1 MNITKLTKLCLL
13 AGAIPACGLAFAP
26 TNFYPPYDPAIL
38 FPEMHKKDPLRI
50 GFNTEYGATKTGRN
64 WDGKKRNV
72 LQLHDDTQ
80 SALAMLR
87 DPATPAMQTAVTQWE
102 LANFGRRIDEAGTR
116 GRLSFTGKFE
126 QWDISPLMR
135 YQFPVDLPGKL
146 AINASLPVRYARLY
160 NTNLTDLTPSRDADD
175 ITVQTYLSNPTALK
189 AVAQQLGG
197 FTIGNWSKTGLGDL
211 AVWLDWNKDFPQE
224 KEALES
230 VTLSALLGVTCPT
243 GEKRD
248 VNQAFSVPFGEDGAW
263 GMPVSIGLD
272 LDFKYHI
279 RLGLEAEFYV
289 VFDNT
294 STRRMMTFDDQT
306 EFLLLEKGRA
316 SCDHGLEWKFFL
328 YLQGYRF
335 WKGLSLRFA
344 YEYIKH
350 DNDTLTPKSEY
361 FSTTIVNTA
370 NELREWN
377 EHQLIFSL
385 NYDFVDSTWGIKP
398 QFSVFYK
405 LPVYGKNIL
414 NPETVGGQFALNF

>member
-1 MNITKLTKLCLL
+1 MNIKKLVTSCLL
-13 AGAIPACGLAFAP
+13 AGVIPASGLAFAP
-26 TNFYPPYDPAIL
+26 TNFFPPYDPAVR
-38 FPEMHKKDPLRI
+38 FPEMHDRDPLRF
-50 GFNTEYGATKTGRN
+50 GFNVEYGDTKTGRN
-64 WDGKKRNV
+64 WNSDKRNV

-87 DPATPAMQTAVTQWE
+87 QPATPAMQTAVDNWVRDH
-102 LANFGRRIDEAGTR
+102 FGRRIDEAGDR
-116 GRLSFTGKFE
+116 GRLSFTGKFK
-126 QWDISPLMR
+126 QWDITPLMR

-146 AINASLPVRYARLY
+146 GINAALPVRYAKVY
-160 NTNLTDLTPSRDADD
+160 NTNMVDLTPSRDADD
-175 ITVQTYLSNPTALK
+175 RDVKTYLSDPTLLK
-189 AVAQQLGG
+189 ATVKQLGG
-197 FTIGNWSKTGLGDL
+197 LNVADWDKTGVGDL
-211 AVWLDWNKDFPQE
+211 AIWFDWFKVFPQE
-224 KEALES
+224 KEALKS
-230 VTLSALLGVTCPT
+230 VTLSAKLGVSCPT
-243 GEKRD
+243 GEERD
-248 VNQAFSVPFGEDGAW
+248 EDQAFSVALGNDGAW
-263 GMPVSIGLD
+263 GMPVGIGLD
-272 LDFKYHI
+272 LDFKYCI
-279 RLGLEAEFYV
+279 RLGLEADFLV
-289 VFDNT
+289 LFDNT
-294 STRRMMTFDDQT
+294 KTRRMMTFDEQT

-328 YLQGYRF
+328 FLQGYRF

-350 DNDTLTPKSEY
+350 DNDTLTPKSED
-361 FSTTIVNTA
+361 FSTTIINTA